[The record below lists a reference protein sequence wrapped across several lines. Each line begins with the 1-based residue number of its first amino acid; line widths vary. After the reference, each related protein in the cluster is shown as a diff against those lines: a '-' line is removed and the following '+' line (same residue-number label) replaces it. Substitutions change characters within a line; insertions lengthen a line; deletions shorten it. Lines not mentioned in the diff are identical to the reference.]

1 MNAISFDDLCPTL
14 IGQLRDLLPQIEAAL
29 ARGITMR
36 EIHRRFLKD
45 GRQISESYFHRAVK
59 KLRRGAI
66 AVVDRVSDKVDSVV
80 QVTHQVQAAVEAKL
94 APVGGSLMAAI
105 EARKKEIAESA
116 KKSPTRAVVTEN
128 SVVLAGQSNPV
139 VRAATAQ
146 PKPKRVLPHNPSPDD
161 HLTEEEIMSIDFY
174 AYGGHQVRI
183 EEGMDAELVESIR
196 HGIELQ
202 KCYARGIR
210 DVRRMTGRELKNIIA
225 YTDELDRKIELGT
238 LNSAV
243 VAGQS
248 NPVAQ
253 AATAPIKPKRVL
265 PHNPSPDDHLTEEE
279 IMSIDFYA
287 YGGHQIRIEE
297 GMNEDLVEAIK
308 YGILAQRNLARG
320 VYDGRSVV
328 GRMMREIRLWSEELD
343 KRAENRI

>member
-1 MNAISFDDLCPTL
+1 MNSISFDDLCPTL

-59 KLRRGAI
+59 KLRRSAI

-80 QVTHQVQAAVEAKL
+80 QVAQQTQAVVEAKV
-94 APVGGSLMAAI
+94 ASVGGGLMAAI

-116 KKSPTRAVVTEN
+116 KHSPARAVATGN
-128 SVVLAGQSNPV
+128 STAVAWQSNPV
-139 VRAATAQ
+139 VQAATAQ
-146 PKPKRVLPHNPSPDD
+146 PKPKRVLPHNPSPSD
-161 HLTEEEIMSIDFY
+161 
-174 AYGGHQVRI
+174 G
-183 EEGMDAELVESIR
+183 
-196 HGIELQ
+196 
-202 KCYARGIR
+202 
-210 DVRRMTGRELKNIIA
+210 
-225 YTDELDRKIELGT
+225 
-238 LNSAV
+238 
-243 VAGQS
+243 
-248 NPVAQ
+248 
-253 AATAPIKPKRVL
+253 
-265 PHNPSPDDHLTEEE
+265 LTEEE

-297 GMNEDLVEAIK
+297 GMNPELIEAIE

-328 GRMMREIRLWSEELD
+328 GRMIREIRLWSEELD
-343 KRAENRI
+343 KRAENSK

>member
-36 EIHRRFLKD
+36 EIHRRFLKG

-80 QVTHQVQAAVEAKL
+80 QVAQQVQAVVEAKL

-116 KKSPTRAVVTEN
+116 KKSPARAVAPE
-128 SVVLAGQSNPV
+128 
-139 VRAATAQ
+139 
-146 PKPKRVLPHNPSPDD
+146 
-161 HLTEEEIMSIDFY
+161 
-174 AYGGHQVRI
+174 
-183 EEGMDAELVESIR
+183 
-196 HGIELQ
+196 
-202 KCYARGIR
+202 
-210 DVRRMTGRELKNIIA
+210 KN
-225 YTDELDRKIELGT
+225 
-238 LNSAV
+238 AV

-248 NPVAQ
+248 DSVVPV
-253 AATAPIKPKRVL
+253 ATAPIKPKRVL

-343 KRAENRI
+343 KRAENSK